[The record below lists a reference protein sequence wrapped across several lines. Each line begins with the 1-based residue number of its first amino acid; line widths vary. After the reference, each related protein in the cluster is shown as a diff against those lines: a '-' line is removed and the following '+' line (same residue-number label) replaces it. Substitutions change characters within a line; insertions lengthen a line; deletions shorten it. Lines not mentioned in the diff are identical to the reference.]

1 MKKLL
6 YSILALI
13 AIGLTAYLPYKFFIP
28 VLFFSIGI
36 IVSQIN
42 LYFYDTRKKE
52 ATKL

>member
-6 YSILALI
+6 YSILALMS
-13 AIGLTAYLPYKFFIP
+13 IGLTAYLPYKFFLPI
-28 VLFFSIGI
+28 LFGAFLT
-36 IVSQIN
+36 IVIQIN

>member
-6 YSILALI
+6 YSILALM

-28 VLFFSIGI
+28 VLFFSIGV